1 MKRSPKPDTK
11 ALRPNVAHRSGD
23 EFIGLDVRLL
33 TYFGILA
40 LGMLLCFN
48 AAGAFYLYP
57 TGLIFFLTG
66 LNGGGIAN
74 TKAGLTIGYFLYI
87 ALLVAT
93 ITLPLKKH
101 FRFLVVVMIAFML
114 MNVAGCQ
121 MILHGISSIGQ

>member
-1 MKRSPKPDTK
+1 MKRSPKLDTK

-57 TGLIFFLTG
+57 TGLIFILTG
-66 LNGGGIAN
+66 LNEGGITH

-93 ITLPLKKH
+93 ITLPLRKH
-101 FRFLVVVMIAFML
+101 FRLLVVVMISFML

-121 MILHGISSIGQ
+121 IILHGISSIR

>member
-1 MKRSPKPDTK
+1 MKRCPKPDTK

-23 EFIGLDVRLL
+23 EYIGLDVRLF

-40 LGMLLCFN
+40 LGMIICFN

-57 TGLIFFLTG
+57 TGLIFILTG
-66 LNGGGIAN
+66 LNGEGIAN

-93 ITLPLKKH
+93 ITLPLRKH

-121 MILHGISSIGQ
+121 IIINGLSSIGQ